1 MMTFEEFEK
10 MMSRKPAKITATCDE
25 KDNTSIEIEGRG
37 IELLALSLEIS
48 ENVLSK
54 LPLTADDYCEILKDG
69 INMKKTMSKE
79 TIDKENE
86 EIKKA
91 VSKIF
96 EDLFK

>member
-10 MMSRKPAKITATCDE
+10 MVDTKPAHITAKSDE
-25 KDNTSIEIEGRG
+25 KDNTSIEMEGRG
-37 IELLALSLEIS
+37 IELLALSLAIS
-48 ENVLSK
+48 ESMISK
-54 LPLTADDYCEILKDG
+54 FPLTADDYCEMLKDG
-69 INMKKTMSKE
+69 IIMRETMSKE

-91 VSKIF
+91 VSKIL